1 LKAKDSA
8 LGWVKRAPHTG
19 QVISSLCV
27 AIDGATRWPFGHR
40 CEPSRD
46 IIRRSTLSTS
56 DMVPTVLRGP
66 GIGGRCRRASAAG
79 RWSIRSTSGRWAWVS
94 RRRL

>member
-1 LKAKDSA
+1 MRRTRRWDGAKC
-8 LGWVKRAPHTG
+8 APHTG
-19 QVISSLCV
+19 QTISSLNV
-27 AIDGATRWPFGHR
+27 AIDGATRWPFGHT

-66 GIGGRCRRASAAG
+66 GTGGRCRRASAAG
-79 RWSIRSTSGRWAWVS
+79 RCSIRSTSGRCAWDS

>member
-1 LKAKDSA
+1 MS
-8 LGWVKRAPHTG
+8 
-19 QVISSLCV
+19 CV
-27 AIDGATRWPFGHR
+27 AIDGATWWPFGHR

-46 IIRRSTLSTS
+46 IISRSTLRTS

-66 GIGGRCRRASAAG
+66 GTGGRCRSASAG
-79 RWSIRSTSGRWAWVS
+79 GTWSIRSTSGRCAWVS

>member
-1 LKAKDSA
+1 LNAKDSA
-8 LGWVKRAPHTG
+8 LGCSNRAPHTG
-19 QVISSLCV
+19 QTISSLSV
-27 AIDGATRWPFGHR
+27 SIDGSTGWPFGHR

-46 IIRRSTLSTS
+46 IIRRNTFSTS

-66 GIGGRCRRASAAG
+66 GTGGRCRRASAGG
-79 RWSIRSTSGRWAWVS
+79 RWSIRSTSGRCAWVS